1 MVAVASGAC
10 SWGQLERSSSWL
22 QQDWCLRS
30 GHEQRLLLIGYLC
43 LHALITNSGLR
54 LFLDVPVLSVFRCVV
69 ALSCK
74 EPF

>member
-10 SWGQLERSSSWL
+10 SWGQLERISSWL
-22 QQDWCLRS
+22 QQGRCLRS

-54 LFLDVPVLSVFRCVV
+54 LFFGCPC
-69 ALSCK
+69 ALCLQVCGGS
-74 EPF
+74 